1 MRLLFLFLVALV
13 SSTAHAQ
20 SGGGGV
26 ETASSTMGNAKTDL
40 SLEQLAQAC
49 DGGDALSCFN
59 LGVMYYKGDRVEQ
72 NKVLAVQLFRK
83 ACDGGGASGCFNL
96 GNMYYKGDGVRQD
109 KARAEELYS
118 KACDGG
124 GASGC
129 FNLGVMYRNGDGVVK
144 NETTAADYL
153 RRARLLDPNIV
164 PAR

>member
-1 MRLLFLFLVALV
+1 VRLLFLFLVALV

-40 SLEQLAQAC
+40 PLEQLAQAC

-59 LGVMYYKGDRVEQ
+59 LGVMYYKGDGVEQ
-72 NKVLAVQLFRK
+72 NKVLAVQLFR
-83 ACDGGGASGCFNL
+83 
-96 GNMYYKGDGVRQD
+96 
-109 KARAEELYS
+109 

>member
-1 MRLLFLFLVALV
+1 VRLLFLFLVALV

-59 LGVMYYKGDRVEQ
+59 LGVMYYKGDGVEQ
-72 NKVLAVQLFRK
+72 NKVLAVQLFR
-83 ACDGGGASGCFNL
+83 
-96 GNMYYKGDGVRQD
+96 
-109 KARAEELYS
+109 

>member
-1 MRLLFLFLVALV
+1 VRLLFLFLVALV

-49 DGGDALSCFN
+49 DGGDASGCSN
-59 LGVMYYKGDRVEQ
+59 LGNMYYKGDGVEQ
-72 NKVLAVQLFRK
+72 NKGLAEQLFSK
-83 ACDGGGASGCFNL
+83 ACDGGGASGCSNL

>member
-59 LGVMYYKGDRVEQ
+59 LGVMYYKGDGVEQ
-72 NKVLAVQLFRK
+72 NKVLAVQLFR
-83 ACDGGGASGCFNL
+83 
-96 GNMYYKGDGVRQD
+96 
-109 KARAEELYS
+109 